1 MNNRRQMYYTR
12 YSGARNVPNVDNSSV
27 PAPAPNPVSE
37 PVSVTSN
44 NSTVDCTSCNG
55 CPTPYGNR
63 VPKTNSRCNECIRVN
78 DMPGFA
84 LAMAYVP
91 WQTFRNLYDE
101 HEALCNGTIFKELD
115 LDFRGRRCN

>member
-12 YSGARNVPNVDNSSV
+12 YSGARNVPNVDNNST
-27 PAPAPNPVSE
+27 PAPVAE
-37 PVSVTSN
+37 PVIAASN
-44 NSTVDCTSCNG
+44 NSTVDCASFN
-55 CPTPYGNR
+55 GNR
-63 VPKTNSRCNECIRVN
+63 NPRMDSRCNECIRVN

>member
-12 YSGARNVPNVDNSSV
+12 YSGARNVPNVDNNST
-27 PAPAPNPVSE
+27 PAQAPVTE
-37 PVSVTSN
+37 PVSASN
-44 NSTVDCTSCNG
+44 SDSTVDCTSCNG
-55 CPTPYGNR
+55 YPTPYGNR
-63 VPKTNSRCNECIRVN
+63 GAKMNSHCNECIRVN